1 MEALTSAAAIADEVE
16 QKQASDRSRWSTF
29 SECVIVI
36 VIAHFSPTKDES
48 LQHQKSESRSE
59 GCAPL
64 ERFGHFSD
72 DARRDQNGGEN
83 TREGRQ
89 TTATHEKKKPGQ
101 QDRTKRHRSWKQQH
115 QAKGRDRPEDDED

>member
-1 MEALTSAAAIADEVE
+1 MEAQTSAAAIADEVE

-59 GCAPL
+59 GGAPL
-64 ERFGHFSD
+64 KRFGHCID
-72 DARRDQNGGEN
+72 VARRDRNGGEN

-89 TTATHEKKKPGQ
+89 NNSDT
-101 QDRTKRHRSWKQQH
+101 
-115 QAKGRDRPEDDED
+115 